1 VTPEEREALLAGY
14 ALGSLSDPDARD
26 AERLIRNDASAE
38 REYEAYLDLAD
49 MIAMSVPLRRA
60 DPSLR
65 ARLIEAARRT
75 QSPWRSGPHWRRFL
89 PAAGL
94 AAALVLVTVWAV
106 SLQNTI
112 SGLRSEQSALAA
124 VVEASAKRLD
134 TLDQTTVDAQQA
146 ETLGLR
152 LETAIR
158 DQQTL
163 LAVQAADDAH
173 IVTLGADAAAH
184 GAHGQY
190 IYSPEQSAGV
200 LLVYELPP
208 LPVGASYKVW
218 LEDKDSALVLASTF
232 LPTSN
237 GDATVV
243 LAFDREQTP
252 VRLFVVASSAG
263 GSDGPVVLRG
273 SMGN

>member
-1 VTPEEREALLAGY
+1 MTPDEREALLAGY

-26 AERLIRNDASAE
+26 AERLIRNDVTAE

-60 DPSLR
+60 DPTLR
-65 ARLIEAARRT
+65 VRVLEAARRT
-75 QSPWRSGPHWRRFL
+75 RSPWRNGPNWRRFL

-94 AAALVLVTVWAV
+94 AAVLAFVTMWAV

-112 SGLRSEQSALAA
+112 TGLREEQSALAA

-134 TLDQTTVDAQQA
+134 TLDQTTVNAQRA

-152 LETAIR
+152 LETAIK
-158 DQQTL
+158 DQE
-163 LAVQAADDAH
+163 DAR
-173 IVTLGADAAAH
+173 IITLGATGAAH
-184 GAHGQY
+184 GGHGQY
-190 IYSPEQSAGV
+190 VYSPEQSAGV
-200 LLVYELPP
+200 LLVYALPP
-208 LPVGASYKVW
+208 LPVGATYKVW
-218 LEDKDSALVLASTF
+218 LEDESSELVLANTF

-243 LAFDREQTP
+243 LTFEREQTP
-252 VRLFVVASSAG
+252 TRLFVVASSAG

-273 SMGN
+273 TMGK